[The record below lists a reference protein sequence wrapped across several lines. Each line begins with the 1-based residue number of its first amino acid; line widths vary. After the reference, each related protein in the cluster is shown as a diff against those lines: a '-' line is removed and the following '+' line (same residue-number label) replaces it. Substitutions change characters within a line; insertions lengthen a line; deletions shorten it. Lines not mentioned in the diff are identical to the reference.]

1 MEINLKNYFNCNAKK
16 LNAQLI

>member
-1 MEINLKNYFNCNAKK
+1 MKINLKNYFSCNAKK

>member
-1 MEINLKNYFNCNAKK
+1 LQRKK